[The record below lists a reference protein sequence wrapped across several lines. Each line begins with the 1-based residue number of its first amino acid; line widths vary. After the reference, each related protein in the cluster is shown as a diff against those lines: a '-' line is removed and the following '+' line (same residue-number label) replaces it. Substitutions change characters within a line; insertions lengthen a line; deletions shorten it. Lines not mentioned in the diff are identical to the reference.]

1 MIVRKATTRD
11 ANSLDELDRSAWE
24 EIKNWSLQTK
34 QNFKRSLKNQK
45 FYFLIASED
54 KKDVGY
60 LESEYDKENS
70 GNYVTNSP
78 EFSNG
83 QFLRT
88 SNITN
93 RIVHKEK
100 DDVWLKNI
108 YVLKKFRKKNIA
120 RYLIKKCCDYWKK
133 KIDLILL
140 LTADRNLEIFERLG
154 FNKTMNYMVRIIK

>member
-83 QFLRT
+83 QSSRTKFLNASRIKILDVLKI
-88 SNITN
+88 SNTIN
-93 RIVHKEK
+93 RIVHKE
-100 DDVWLKNI
+100 NTAEGI
-108 YVLKKFRKKNIA
+108 NQEFYRVLIT
-120 RYLIKKCCDYWKK
+120 YP
-133 KIDLILL
+133 
-140 LTADRNLEIFERLG
+140 
-154 FNKTMNYMVRIIK
+154 

>member
-60 LESEYDKENS
+60 LESEYDKE
-70 GNYVTNSP
+70 
-78 EFSNG
+78 
-83 QFLRT
+83 
-88 SNITN
+88 
-93 RIVHKEK
+93 K
-100 DDVWLKNI
+100 DAVWLKNI